1 MEFSKQQLV
10 GLAGGVILLLGV
22 FLPIVSMPITGSISV
37 FSSGRVDGYILL
49 VLAIISLILAFINNV
64 KPLRITGGVSLLIV
78 IVDFIYLLYT
88 LNSIK
93 GDVSDKLKGNPFGG
107 MADAMMST
115 IQIQYGW
122 VFLFIG
128 SLLLVYVAFAKV
140 ANEPVEN
147 NVDLGTQNQS
157 DPKARKTTSI
167 KLVSDDIFSH
177 NAGKRVQQDMPEDV
191 ADMKA
196 CPYCA
201 EQIKV
206 AAIKCKHCG
215 SMVEDTP

>member
-10 GLAGGVILLLGV
+10 GLVGGVILLLGV
-22 FLPIVSMPITGSISV
+22 FLPIVSMPIAGSISV

-49 VLAIISLILAFINNV
+49 GLAIISLILAFINNI
-64 KPLRITGGVSLLIV
+64 KPLRITGGISLLIV
-78 IVDFIYLLYT
+78 VIDFIYLLYK

-107 MADAMMST
+107 MAEAMMST

-140 ANEPVEN
+140 ANEPVVNDVNLEA
-147 NVDLGTQNQS
+147 QNQ
-157 DPKARKTTSI
+157 PKPRIQKTTSI

-177 NAGKRVQQDMPEDV
+177 NAGKRVQQDAQEDV
-191 ADMKA
+191 ADVKA
-196 CPYCA
+196 CQFCA
-201 EQIKV
+201 EQIKI

-215 SMVEDTP
+215 SMVE

>member
-22 FLPIVSMPITGSISV
+22 FLPIVSMPIAGSISV

-49 VLAIISLILAFINNV
+49 GLAIISLILAFINNI
-64 KPLRITGGVSLLIV
+64 KPLRITGGISLLIV
-78 IVDFIYLLYT
+78 VIDFIYLLYK

-107 MADAMMST
+107 MAEAMMST
-115 IQIQYGW
+115 VQIQYGW

-128 SLLLVYVAFAKV
+128 SLLLVYVAFARV
-140 ANEPVEN
+140 ANDSVVN
-147 NVDLGTQNQS
+147 DIDLDTQNQ
-157 DPKARKTTSI
+157 PKPKMQKTTSI

-177 NAGKRVQQDMPEDV
+177 NAGKRVQQDVPEDV
-191 ADMKA
+191 ADMKE

-215 SMVEDTP
+215 SMVE

>member
-10 GLAGGVILLLGV
+10 GFAGGVILLLGV
-22 FLPIVSMPITGSISV
+22 FLPIVSMPIAGSISV
-37 FSSGRVDGYILL
+37 FSSGRIDGYVLL
-49 VLAIISLILAFINNV
+49 GLAIVSLILAFINNI
-64 KPLRITGGVSLLIV
+64 KSLRITGGVSLLIV
-78 IVDFIYLLYT
+78 VIDFIYLLYK

-107 MADAMMST
+107 MAEAMINT
-115 IQIQYGW
+115 VQIQYGW

-147 NVDLGTQNQS
+147 NVDLDTQNQ
-157 DPKARKTTSI
+157 PKPKMQKTTSI

-177 NAGKRVQQDMPEDV
+177 NAGKRVQQDVPEDV

-196 CPYCA
+196 CPFCA
-201 EQIKV
+201 EQIKL

-215 SMVEDTP
+215 SMVE